1 MLSLYGG
8 KGGNYIEKEG
18 IISNNQCGE
27 NLGKKKASTAVAFLV
42 VGGAKSNK
50 SNANNESEY
59 VGKGS
64 MCRDTFFL
72 FYSVLLL
79 YVGAEE
85 LFSLSSFKNQPPVEK
100 VRWRATQF
108 QFFPPEKR
116 AEATLRFPNSSTW
129 ISYSGQ
135 SENIQPRKGGR
146 GEKKTGS

>member
-8 KGGNYIEKEG
+8 RGGNYIEQSMRGKLGEEEG
-18 IISNNQCGE
+18 VDGSRF
-27 NLGKKKASTAVAFLV
+27 LG

-50 SNANNESEY
+50 SNANNESEC

-64 MCRDTFFL
+64 MCRDTFSSFSAVS
-72 FYSVLLL
+72 FYFMWGDRRV
-79 YVGAEE
+79 V
-85 LFSLSSFKNQPPVEK
+85 FSLI
-100 VRWRATQF
+100 VRKPTPCRKGAVATQF
-108 QFFPPEKR
+108 QVFPRKKR
-116 AEATLRFPNSSTW
+116 AEATLRFPSSSTW